1 MGRRARRLSWAMWLA
16 VPAAVAVV
24 AYRHRHDLVRA
35 GELIA
40 RAHPLLLVGA
50 LGAIALLYACRG
62 TVYGI
67 PLRLLGFRPGRIFL
81 WSAALGATTVHQ
93 LIPTGGA
100 SGYAF
105 LTWAMHQRGVPA
117 GQASLVAI
125 IDTLSYAVAAGTL
138 VVATLGYLFVGGKLG
153 VAGFGGL
160 VAMGLPLVALAAWL
174 YVLQRDQRR
183 FTARV
188 VRLKDALA
196 RLLGRRAWPDK
207 PVTDVLEDYY
217 RGKTVIGRRPLAF
230 AKMIALQY
238 VAVGCDATALYLAF
252 RALDLAPP
260 FWVVVMGFVVAM
272 SGIAFLGVPG
282 GGGGF
287 ELIMSAFFAAHGLTP
302 ADAIAAT
309 LLYRAAAFWAPVV
322 ATLVLLLRLRRR
334 HKDIRGGTT
343 RRSTTGARPARARP

>member
-1 MGRRARRLSWAMWLA
+1 MGRRARRLSWATWVA

-35 GELIA
+35 GELILRA
-40 RAHPLLLVGA
+40 RPLLLLGA

-67 PLRLLGFRPGRIFL
+67 PLRLLGFRPGRVFL
-81 WSAALGATTVHQ
+81 WSAALGATTLHQ

-105 LTWAMHQRGVPA
+105 LTWAMQQRGVPA

-125 IDTLSYAVAAGTL
+125 IDTLSYAVAVGTL
-138 VVATLGYLFVGGKLG
+138 VAATLAYLFIGGKLG
-153 VAGFGGL
+153 GAGFGGL
-160 VAMGLPLVALAAWL
+160 VAMGVPLVALVAWL

-183 FTARV
+183 FTARI
-188 VRLKDALA
+188 VRLKDRLA
-196 RLLGRRAWPDK
+196 RLLGREWPDK

-217 RGKTVIGRRPLAF
+217 RGRTVIGRRPVAF

-252 RALDLAPP
+252 GALDLAPS
-260 FWVVVMGFVVAM
+260 FWTVVMGFVVAM
-272 SGIAFLGVPG
+272 SGVAFLAVPG

-287 ELIMSAFFAAHGLTP
+287 ELIMSTFFAGHGLSP

-309 LLYRAAAFWAPVV
+309 LLYRAVAFWAPVV

-334 HKDIRGGTT
+334 HNDIRGGTT
-343 RRSTTGARPARARP
+343 RRSTTGARPARVRP